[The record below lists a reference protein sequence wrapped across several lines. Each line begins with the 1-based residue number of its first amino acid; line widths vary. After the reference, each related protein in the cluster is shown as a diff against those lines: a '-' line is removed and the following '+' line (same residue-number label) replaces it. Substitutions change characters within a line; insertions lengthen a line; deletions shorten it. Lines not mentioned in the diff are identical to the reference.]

1 MIILGIDPGTATTG
15 YGVVRKEGRNFVPLE
30 YGCILTKAGTDP
42 GARLVQIEKSLSK
55 IIEKHRPEEVA
66 VEKLFFLK
74 NLKTGIEVAQARGVI
89 LLSLAK
95 EGIKTFG
102 YTPLEVKSSVT
113 GYGQATKNQV
123 QKMVQRILDLDTIP
137 RPDDAAD
144 ALAIAICH
152 GCRMRIG

>member
-15 YGVVRKEGRNFVPLE
+15 FAVVQKEGRKFSVLE

-42 GARLVQIEKSLSK
+42 GARLVKIEDSLTK
-55 IIEKHRPEEVA
+55 IIEKHQPDEVA

-89 LLSLAK
+89 IFSLAK
-95 EGIKTFG
+95 AGIKTFG

-113 GYGQATKNQV
+113 GYGQATKLQV
-123 QKMVQRILDLDTIP
+123 QKMVKQILGLEEIP

-144 ALAIAICH
+144 ALAIAVCH
-152 GCRMRIG
+152 GCRMRW